1 VELTHKKN
9 YVYGIFGFAN
19 KYHRPDGA
27 DVVFHD
33 DDPHVHEEIKSYLE
47 GNGYEIHSRWV
58 IINILPQMSNEPHGK
73 MVSFYLLNFFSSP
86 FDSKHSLSISNFGH
100 FLLTNLI
107 ELGHSSYPPCGWF
120 QVSRNSPKH
129 GET

>member
-19 KYHRPDGA
+19 KYHRPNGA

-33 DDPHVHEEIKSYLE
+33 DDPHVPEEIKSYLE
-47 GNGYEIHSRWV
+47 GNGYEIRSRWV

-73 MVSFYLLNFFSSP
+73 MVSFYLLNFFSKS
-86 FDSKHSLSISNFGH
+86 F
-100 FLLTNLI
+100 
-107 ELGHSSYPPCGWF
+107 
-120 QVSRNSPKH
+120 
-129 GET
+129 